1 MRRICSRR
9 IDLVAN
15 VKKLKEWFKGTGY
28 SEDMVNKETR
38 EHLKIL
44 HCVVLKHLKEVHW
57 AMVELR
63 YPSGYLQSSS

>member
-1 MRRICSRR
+1 MQRICSRR

-28 SEDMVNKETR
+28 SEDMVNKKTR

-44 HCVVLKHLKEVHW
+44 HCVVLKHLEEVHW

-63 YPSGYLQSSS
+63 YP